1 MIIGV
6 ISDSHRDQ
14 WAVEKAFQLFRSQGA
29 TLVFC
34 LGDLSDDVRDRD
46 IEFDMDVVCVS
57 GNVDYSS
64 VHPLERVHEA
74 DGFRFFLTHGHTL
87 EVVRSHKFLIE
98 AALAKNCHAALYGHT
113 HVPCNVRERG
123 LLILNPGSAGQPRG
137 GSRASCATID
147 TAGGNFRAQV
157 HWLWEDDQV

>member
-14 WAVEKAFQLFRSQGA
+14 RAVEKAFQLFRSQGA

-34 LGDLSDDVRDRD
+34 LGDLSDDVRGRD
-46 IEFDMDVVCVS
+46 HEFDMEVVCVS

-74 DGFRFFLTHGHTL
+74 DGYRFFLTHGHNH
-87 EVVRSHKFLIE
+87 EVHRSHKFLID
-98 AALAKNCHAALYGHT
+98 AALAQHCHAALYGHT
-113 HVPCNVRERG
+113 HVPCTVREHG

-147 TAGGNFRAQV
+147 TSGGNLRAQV
-157 HWLWEDDQV
+157 HWLWDDDKV